1 MLQLL
6 TDGKVSPPRGG
17 VPLTRSPWLSPRRWV
32 ILATAVVVVYL
43 VFTAASNTLQ
53 AIQIGQDE
61 SRLRQDVAGL
71 EERYGQLTALRQY
84 LESDEYIEW
93 VARRELG
100 LVRPGEPGI
109 IVISAATATPPA
121 DSAPSTEQPQRW
133 WEALI
138 GE

>member
-1 MLQLL
+1 MLQLPI
-6 TDGKVSPPRGG
+6 DGKVSPRGG
-17 VPLTRSPWLSPRRWV
+17 ALLNRSPWLSLRRWV
-32 ILATAVVVVYL
+32 ILVTAVVVVYF

-61 SRLRQDVAGL
+61 SRLRQDVADL
-71 EERYGQLTALRQY
+71 QKRYDQLTALREY
-84 LESDEYIEW
+84 LKSDEYIEW

-100 LVRPGEPGI
+100 LVRPGELGI

-121 DSAPSTEQPQRW
+121 EGAPPTEQLQPL
-133 WEALI
+133 WEAPI

>member
-1 MLQLL
+1 
-6 TDGKVSPPRGG
+6 
-17 VPLTRSPWLSPRRWV
+17 
-32 ILATAVVVVYL
+32 VVVVYL

-100 LVRPGEPGI
+100 LVRPGELGI
-109 IVISAATATPPA
+109 IVLSSATATPPA
-121 DSAPSTEQPQRW
+121 EGAPPTEQPQRW

>member
-17 VPLTRSPWLSPRRWV
+17 APLSHSPWLSPRRWV

-43 VFTAASNTLQ
+43 IFTAASNTLQ

-61 SRLRQDVAGL
+61 SRARQDVADL
-71 EERYGQLTALRQY
+71 AERYDQLTALREY
-84 LESDEYIEW
+84 LKSDEYIEW

-121 DSAPSTEQPQRW
+121 EGAPSTEQPQRW

>member
-1 MLQLL
+1 VVQLL
-6 TDGKVSPPRGG
+6 TDGKVSPLRGG

-32 ILATAVVVVYL
+32 ILATAVVVAYL
-43 VFTAASNTLQ
+43 IFTAASNTLQ
-53 AIQIGQDE
+53 AIQIGDDE
-61 SRLRQDVAGL
+61 SRLSQDVAGL
-71 EERYGQLTALRQY
+71 QERYDQLTALREY
-84 LESDEYIEW
+84 LKSDEYIEW

-121 DSAPSTEQPQRW
+121 EGAPPTEQPQRW